1 MQQLAVKR
9 EIFKPLYLNFP
20 FLDRLPIPS
29 RIAAR
34 AAVHKFAANLVA
46 EITKVH
52 GTKGG
57 NSSEKDTKDASN
69 ITVGSALAIAK
80 EKGELTEQQFR
91 DNAVIVFVAGHEN
104 PQLLITS
111 LLYLLAKNKVCEIKL
126 FQSYQQSM
134 LTKFRKCN
142 KISEK
147 KLPTWKLKPA

>member
-20 FLDRLPIPS
+20 FLDCLPIPS

-46 EITKVH
+46 KITEVH
-52 GTKGG
+52 GTKDG
-57 NSSEKDTKDASN
+57 SSSKENIKISSN
-69 ITVGSALAIAK
+69 ITVGSALTIAK

-111 LLYLLAKNKVCEIKL
+111 LLYLLAKNNVCEIKI
-126 FQSYQQSM
+126 FQSYH
-134 LTKFRKCN
+134 
-142 KISEK
+142 
-147 KLPTWKLKPA
+147 